1 MVSFLLRYKNL
12 GSLSQVIR
20 SVIFKVHGHVGANQM
35 LKKCWVFEPK
45 NENVEC
51 KYFFHASILDVEHSN
66 G

>member
-1 MVSFLLRYKNL
+1 MLVRWNIDCDVTEL
-12 GSLSQVIR
+12 I
-20 SVIFKVHGHVGANQM
+20 HGHGGANQM